1 MNSKKLIYLVVF
13 NMAFLSLFFVKGIY
27 GYFTKVTD
35 PLVNQ
40 MSIEKNTSYT
50 VVHQVMNINGIY
62 EEVSRKQY
70 SYIPLG
76 TTVTPSLLDEN
87 DLPREGF
94 NLPEVQTVTLNSFTD
109 TTITYQ
115 YPRKQFSLTI
125 NDSNYVTTN
134 KPSGTYYYGT
144 EIHLVADETNNEGN
158 PFIKWNNNETSRDY
172 TFQLTKNT
180 IIKPIYAESYTITYV
195 PNNGS
200 SSFTEEVIQ
209 NEPITTFPDVEY
221 NDCNEGTGSYKER
234 GCTYAYKLLGWYTDS
249 NYTNKVDETFV
260 PTENTTLYAK
270 WNKVYYGNEGPIVFD
285 GDDIIYTDVLLYNK
299 ENAKKDFIVTF
310 TVDEY
315 LGYNPTNNKD
325 KRATIFQDMN
335 ENEPYLGIQFFHDDE
350 SYYVNVNSSSNAADK
365 VKDPNTG
372 YITGEKVIFKRENG
386 IVSYSYDDGLTYNP
400 TVDFS
405 SFTSYFDYPATF
417 GAGLD
422 KNMNPWRYLKG
433 TLSDMSVEI
442 IEPPTYTIHYD
453 ANGGTGLMN
462 DQIIELGKTTSLTA
476 NTYTKDGAIF
486 NGWNTESDGS
496 GTSYPNNYAITSN
509 LGNADEVITLYA
521 QWNEPSK
528 FYVHFDA
535 NGGKGT
541 MNNQEFIFDNPAVPL
556 SENAFTRTNYVFRGW
571 NTESDGSGTHY
582 DDEEE
587 VRNLSNIDDDI
598 ITLYA
603 EWWKIEY
610 NHEGDAVFNGTQS
623 TFIDTGVNIFSSE
636 NINKDFEIR
645 FTFKSVDSDQLNF
658 VSGNPKQPTIF
669 NAKDE
674 SNSNYPGLNVRFN
687 NTITTLYPTY
697 RWGGG
702 TTNIPKNGIS
712 VSNAPIEFIF
722 RRKSDDNNQKIIT
735 IEYKYNGYDSVEET
749 TIKQSSWNLNQSFA
763 TNVAFGGYFNG
774 SNQPGR
780 FFKGTLADM
789 IILMEE

>member
-1 MNSKKLIYLVVF
+1 MNRNKLIYLVVF
-13 NMAFLSLFFVKGIY
+13 TISFLSLFFVKGINA
-27 GYFTKVTD
+27 YFTKKTET
-35 PLVNQ
+35 LINQ
-40 MSIEKNTSYT
+40 FSIQKNTSYT
-50 VVHQVMNINGIY
+50 VVHEVMDLNGNYVEHHRDAYSNVPIGTV
-62 EEVSRKQY
+62 VS
-70 SYIPLG
+70 PD
-76 TTVTPSLLDEN
+76 LLSPT

-94 NLPEVQTVTLNSFTD
+94 DLPQTQTVNLNSFTD
-109 TTITYQ
+109 TVITYR
-115 YPRKQFSLTI
+115 YPRKQFTLTI
-125 NDSNYVTTN
+125 NNSNYVTTN

-144 EIHLVADETNNEGN
+144 EIHLVADETNNNGN
-158 PFIKWNNNETSRDY
+158 PFIKWSNNKTNRDY
-172 TFQLTKNT
+172 TFLLTKNT
-180 IIKPIYAESYTITYV
+180 TIKPIYAESYTITYV

-221 NDCNEGTGSYKER
+221 NDCNEGTGSHKER
-234 GCTYAYKLLGWYTDS
+234 ECTYVYKLLGWYTDS
-249 NYTNKVDETFV
+249 NFTNKIDETFV

-270 WNKVYYGNEGPIVFD
+270 WNKIYYRNDGPVVFD

-335 ENEPYLGIQFFHDDE
+335 ENDPYLGVQFFHDDNN
-350 SYYVNVNSSSNAADK
+350 YYVNVNSSKNAADK

-372 YITGEKVIFKRENG
+372 YVTGQKVIFKRENG
-386 IVSYSYDDGLTYNP
+386 IVYYSYDEGDTFTP
-400 TVDFS
+400 TVNFS
-405 SFTSYFDYPATF
+405 NFTAYFDIPATF
-417 GAGLD
+417 GGGLD
-422 KNMNPWRYLKG
+422 ANQNPWRYFIG

-453 ANGGTGLMN
+453 ANGGTGTMD
-462 DQIIELGKTTSLTA
+462 DQIIEIGNNSSLTT
-476 NTYTKDGAIF
+476 NTFTKENAVFG
-486 NGWNTESDGS
+486 GWNTEPDGT
-496 GTSYPNNYAITSN
+496 GTSYPDNYAITSD
-509 LGNADEVITLYA
+509 LGNADDVITLYA
-521 QWNEPSK
+521 QWIEPPHY
-528 FYVHFDA
+528 FVHFDS
-535 NGGKGT
+535 NGGTGT
-541 MNNQEFIFDNPAVPL
+541 MSNQEFIYDTPTEPL
-556 SENAFTRTNYVFRGW
+556 TTNTFTRTNYVFRGW

-610 NHEGDAVFNGTQS
+610 SHEGDAVFNGTQS

-674 SNSNYPGLNVRFN
+674 SNSNYPGLNIRFN
-687 NTITTLYPTY
+687 SSINTLYPTY

-712 VSNAPIEFIF
+712 VSNAPIEFIL
-722 RRKSDDNNQKIIT
+722 RRKSDDNNKKIIT
-735 IEYKYNGYDSVEET
+735 IEYKYNGFDSGEET

-763 TNVAFGGYFNG
+763 TNVAFGGYFDG

>member
-1 MNSKKLIYLVVF
+1 MNKNKLIYLVVF
-13 NMAFLSLFFVKGIY
+13 TISFLSLFFVKGINA
-27 GYFTKVTD
+27 YFTKKTET
-35 PLVNQ
+35 LINQ
-40 MSIEKNTSYT
+40 FSIQKNTSYT
-50 VVHQVMNINGIY
+50 VVHEVMDLNGNYVEHHRDAYSNVPIGTV
-62 EEVSRKQY
+62 VS
-70 SYIPLG
+70 PD
-76 TTVTPSLLDEN
+76 LLSPT

-94 NLPEVQTVTLNSFTD
+94 DLPQTQTVNLNSFTD
-109 TTITYQ
+109 TVITYR
-115 YPRKQFSLTI
+115 YPRKQFTLTI
-125 NDSNYVTTN
+125 NNSNYVTTN

-144 EIHLVADETNNEGN
+144 EIHLVADETNNNGN
-158 PFIKWNNNETSRDY
+158 PFIKWSNNKTNRDY
-172 TFQLTKNT
+172 TFLLTKNT
-180 IIKPIYAESYTITYV
+180 TIKPIYAESYTITYV

-221 NDCNEGTGSYKER
+221 NDCNEGTGSHKER
-234 GCTYAYKLLGWYTDS
+234 ECTYVYKLLGWYTDS
-249 NYTNKVDETFV
+249 NFTNKIDETFV

-270 WNKVYYGNEGPIVFD
+270 WNKIYYRNDGPVVFD

-335 ENEPYLGIQFFHDDE
+335 ENDPYLGVHFFHDDNN
-350 SYYVNVNSSSNAADK
+350 YYVNVNSSKNAADK

-372 YITGEKVIFKRENG
+372 YVTGQKVIFKRENG
-386 IVSYSYDDGLTYNP
+386 IVYYSYDEGDTFTP
-400 TVDFS
+400 TVNFS
-405 SFTSYFDYPATF
+405 NFTAYFDIPATF
-417 GAGLD
+417 GGGLD
-422 KNMNPWRYLKG
+422 ANQNPWRYFIG

-453 ANGGTGLMN
+453 ANGGTGTMD
-462 DQIIELGKTTSLTA
+462 DQIIEIGNNSSLTT
-476 NTYTKDGAIF
+476 NTFTKENAVFG
-486 NGWNTESDGS
+486 GWNTEPDGT
-496 GTSYPNNYAITSN
+496 GTSYPDNYAITSD
-509 LGNADEVITLYA
+509 LGNADDVITLYA
-521 QWNEPSK
+521 QWIEPPHY
-528 FYVHFDA
+528 FVHFDS
-535 NGGKGT
+535 NGGTGT
-541 MNNQEFIFDNPAVPL
+541 MSNQEFIYDTPAEPL
-556 SENAFTRTNYVFRGW
+556 TTNTFTRTNYVFRGW

-610 NHEGDAVFNGTQS
+610 SHEGDAVFNGTQS

-674 SNSNYPGLNVRFN
+674 SNSNYPGLNIRFN
-687 NTITTLYPTY
+687 SSINTLYPTY

-712 VSNAPIEFIF
+712 VSNAPIEFIL

-735 IEYKYNGYDSVEET
+735 IEYKYNGFDSGEEI

-763 TNVAFGGYFNG
+763 TNVAFGGYFDG